1 MYQNNNI
8 SFLKL
13 HIVDVLL
20 YSPYF
25 GNEMVIA
32 KGEGILTGKY
42 TRLYKIIST
51 NKYRALGYSQTQ
63 RFGSGIFRND
73 LTNIDLNKSQS
84 HCYRC

>member
-8 SFLKL
+8 SFLKF

-20 YSPYF
+20 YSPYD
-25 GNEMVIA
+25 GNQMVIA

-51 NKYRALGYSQTQ
+51 NMYRALGYSQNQ
-63 RFGSGIFRND
+63 RIRLSVSEVVSLEMI
-73 LTNIDLNKSQS
+73 
-84 HCYRC
+84 